1 MGRMRMARMKDRKW
15 IKLRKRKMKH
25 LMKKSS
31 KKNLIS
37 MQSNDKHSNIDIL
50 KLFWL
55 YFYLTQRQTI

>member
-31 KKNLIS
+31 KNNLIS

-55 YFYLTQRQTI
+55 YFYLTQR